1 MVGQADTAGHLT
13 GPCLAY
19 IYPDHSTALLG
30 QFSDGVMISGR
41 EHVVVGLK
49 EDSCGVKVPV
59 FDKSPTDH
67 LHKRQIGC
75 YNYICDGRG
84 TFSLRLRWSFSSA
97 SDPTVPDPYECQQ
110 VEVLQSQIPGAC
122 EGLFAKVDIET
133 GTTVAFYNGSR
144 ADPNEFDPESWETNN
159 YRYSQYTPHTPHT
172 RNSGS
177 TTLVTS
183 LTGLLT
189 YPGGPRTDLSTAP
202 AWHTSA
208 TTASLPTLSSW
219 CSTIPSLV

>member
-1 MVGQADTAGHLT
+1 MVFAGQHRDGRPVGTCWLVLKGGGCVVGQADTAGHLT

-19 IYPDHSTALLG
+19 IYPDHRTALLG

-84 TFSLRLRWSFSSA
+84 TA
-97 SDPTVPDPYECQQ
+97 YV
-110 VEVLQSQIPGAC
+110 
-122 EGLFAKVDIET
+122 
-133 GTTVAFYNGSR
+133 
-144 ADPNEFDPESWETNN
+144 
-159 YRYSQYTPHTPHT
+159 
-172 RNSGS
+172 
-177 TTLVTS
+177 
-183 LTGLLT
+183 
-189 YPGGPRTDLSTAP
+189 
-202 AWHTSA
+202 
-208 TTASLPTLSSW
+208 
-219 CSTIPSLV
+219 